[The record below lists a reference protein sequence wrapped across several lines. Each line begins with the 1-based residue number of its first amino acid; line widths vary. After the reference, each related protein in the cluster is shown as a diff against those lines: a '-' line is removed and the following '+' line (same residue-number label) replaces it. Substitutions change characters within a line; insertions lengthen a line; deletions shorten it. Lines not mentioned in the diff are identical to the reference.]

1 MVVIHKFTLWCAWC
15 GDGAA
20 VVGHRKLRAGL
31 SKGDK
36 AAAAMEAQ
44 HGDEDGHFEVGGS
57 GVSLNNSKRE
67 EAIVVAPILAI
78 RYYSVAFEVVR
89 TGPGGI
95 GKIVGLGHSH
105 TIS

>member
-44 HGDEDGHFEVGGS
+44 HGDEDGHFEVGGG
-57 GVSLNNSKRE
+57 GVSLNNSNRE

-78 RYYSVAFEVVR
+78 RYYSLAFVVVR
-89 TGPGGI
+89 TGPGGL
-95 GKIVGLGHSH
+95 GKLVGLGQSH
-105 TIS
+105 TMS